1 MYFFS
6 TTYCPILNHFRHF
19 VPESLHFASFTTEVA
34 PLPIFD
40 SIVYLSIKALTNKE
54 FDRNL
59 SNVWLSTVKFIS
71 HIALFS
77 LQVFKIHRHLHTSW
91 IQILCSGDNY
101 FPHKALQSDRSIWD
115 QKITK
120 FRNSMIPA
128 FSDILWVLTLICNVT
143 RSWIRLVRVCGTLQG
158 ISTRYLRS
166 CIPGERHCHRFA
178 ICLYTIMDRWN
189 CSVEEDS
196 AQFAWGGH
204 SEYGH
209 SWNCI
214 AQGTSSS
221 QHCEVCC
228 YGVGWSLDFMM

>member
-1 MYFFS
+1 MQKQNIWLKVIRRIQLLFQKRSKGETVFG
-6 TTYCPILNHFRHF
+6 TR
-19 VPESLHFASFTTEVA
+19 SLHVQSTFIEFY
-34 PLPIFD
+34 ID
-40 SIVYLSIKALTNKE
+40 SHLLSMGLVQLN
-54 FDRNL
+54 
-59 SNVWLSTVKFIS
+59 
-71 HIALFS
+71 
-77 LQVFKIHRHLHTSW
+77 
-91 IQILCSGDNY
+91 
-101 FPHKALQSDRSIWD
+101 
-115 QKITK
+115 TK
-120 FRNSMIPA
+120 QWKLENSPWFWNSMIPA

-196 AQFAWGGH
+196 AQFAWGGYP
-204 SEYGH
+204 EYGH